1 MYQPSSHQSAVD
13 EIQAAARAERAA
25 RRPLFKPP
33 PPRLA
38 ASKSLLDQRLA
49 EELDYVRRRL
59 DHLGGILAQDP
70 VLLRK
75 HAASLQDIDLINQTL
90 GHLARVIGT
99 EDKDAAANRIS
110 LAELK
115 GRLQRKP
122 IASIVSS

>member
-1 MYQPSSHQSAVD
+1 M
-13 EIQAAARAERAA
+13 
-25 RRPLFKPP
+25 
-33 PPRLA
+33 
-38 ASKSLLDQRLA
+38 LDHRLA

-90 GHLARVIGT
+90 GHLAKVIGA
-99 EDKDAAANRIS
+99 EDKDAAADRIS